1 MLNATDE
8 RRILEH
14 LKNDRKTELM
24 PHDLN
29 EILEQELSKPEE
41 EIDSQLV
48 REIMELLET
57 KAPSSAE
64 KEACWKAVQR
74 ETKRKRPIRCQTL
87 LRWMCAAAAAL
98 VVVFLISFETARAL
112 NWTFLL
118 KHLGPV
124 AETFGLYSMSS
135 LDQDSGENHDAYTR
149 ETLDYKQLSYDSLEE
164 MPAQMKGQNIIPGW
178 IPERFQFVSGTI
190 YEDESME
197 SASLYF
203 RSGEDDYL
211 TLILTFYANDEDVT
225 SYMYE
230 ITTADENNMEV
241 ANHTLTYYFN
251 DDGEIRAVSAIEENA
266 HFYIGGSISAEE
278 LEQIVASMNRS

>member
-41 EIDSQLV
+41 QVDSQLV

-57 KAPSSAE
+57 DAPSSAE
-64 KEACWKAVQR
+64 KEECWKAVQR
-74 ETKRKRPIRCQTL
+74 ETKRKRPIRYQTL
-87 LRWMCAAAAAL
+87 LRWMCATAAAL
-98 VVVFLISFETARAL
+98 VVVFLISFETARAF

-135 LDQDSGENHDAYTR
+135 VDQDNVENHDAYTS
-149 ETLDYKQLSYDSLEE
+149 ENLDYKQLNYDSLEE
-164 MPAQMKGQNIIPGW
+164 MPAQIKGQSIIPGW
-178 IPERFQFVSGTI
+178 IPERFQFVNGAI
-190 YEDESME
+190 YEDENME

-211 TLILTFYANDEDVT
+211 TLILSFYANDEDVT
-225 SYMYE
+225 SYVYE
-230 ITTADENNMEV
+230 ITTANENNMEI
-241 ANHTLTYYFN
+241 ANHKLTYYFN

-266 HFYIGGSISAEE
+266 HFYIGGSISEEE
-278 LEQIVASMNRS
+278 LEQIVASMGR